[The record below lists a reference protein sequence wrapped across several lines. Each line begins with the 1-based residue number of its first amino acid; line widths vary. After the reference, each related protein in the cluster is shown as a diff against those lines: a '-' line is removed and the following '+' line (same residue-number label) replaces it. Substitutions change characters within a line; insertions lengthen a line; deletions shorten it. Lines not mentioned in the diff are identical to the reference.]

1 MIIITINISYLS
13 DESAK
18 AGLGLSGV
26 LMHSFGGSFIYG
38 FNYGFATFASRTYG
52 AKNLPK
58 FKLYVVQGFINLL
71 GLLLVLVFISLFSY
85 RIMIFAG
92 QE

>member
-1 MIIITINISYLS
+1 
-13 DESAK
+13 
-18 AGLGLSGV
+18 
-26 LMHSFGGSFIYG
+26 MHSFGGSFLFG
-38 FNYGFATFASRTYG
+38 FNYAFATFASRAFG

-58 FKLYVVQGFINLL
+58 FKLFVVQGLINLL
-71 GLLLVLVFISLFSY
+71 GLLLILVVISLFSY